1 MGGDGG
7 EDNGDGDGDG
17 GHYDSV
23 DGYLGMIML
32 KQFTARRDF
41 GTTAFKR

>member
-23 DGYLGMIML
+23 DGYLGDDNAETIYS
-32 KQFTARRDF
+32 
-41 GTTAFKR
+41 

>member
-1 MGGDGG
+1 MTFPHFTMGGDGG

-23 DGYLGMIML
+23 DGYLGDDNAETIYS
-32 KQFTARRDF
+32 
-41 GTTAFKR
+41 